1 MRVRANKTIRYNG
14 ETYLKGDIFEPAEK
28 DLEKI
33 IKGEKASSLIED
45 AQLEKDKEIIK
56 KVPISYMELLE
67 LSHKELDELDES
79 LEIETKGTIAER
91 TLGIW
96 DFLSQGSKVEED
108 ENI

>member
-1 MRVRANKTIRYNG
+1 M
-14 ETYLKGDIFEPAEK
+14 TYLKGDIFEPAEK
-28 DLEKI
+28 DLEKN

-67 LSHKELDELDES
+67 LSHKELGELDES

-91 TLGIW
+91 ALGIW

-108 ENI
+108 ENL